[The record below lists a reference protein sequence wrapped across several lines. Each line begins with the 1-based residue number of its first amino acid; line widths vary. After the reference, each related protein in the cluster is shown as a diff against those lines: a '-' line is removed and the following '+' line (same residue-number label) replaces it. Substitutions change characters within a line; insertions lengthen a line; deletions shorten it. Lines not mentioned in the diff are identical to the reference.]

1 MKLREII
8 KTKRIE
14 KKYSQVSLAKA
25 LGYSSGQFV
34 SNWERGESYPP
45 MDRLAKI
52 SLLFNL
58 EKENL
63 VELFLKEYIDLK
75 KEEYLKAYDFHEGAL
90 KSTQI

>member
-8 KTKRIE
+8 KMKRIE
-14 KKYSQVSLAKA
+14 KKYSQVSLAKV

-45 MDRLAKI
+45 MDSLAKI
-52 SLLFNL
+52 SLLFDL

-63 VELFLKEYIDLK
+63 IHLFLKECIGIK
-75 KEEYLKAYDFHEGAL
+75 RAEYFKAYDFH
-90 KSTQI
+90 KSRLESS